1 LYNLNIKYL
10 NFKINSHKGANM
22 DGRTI
27 YLLAA
32 LIGGAFIP
40 IQVALNTLL
49 RRYIGEPMQVTFVSY
64 LAGTLTALFICFIA
78 RYPLPS
84 ATALTQTSW
93 WMWAGGCLGTLYV
106 WSTIVATLRIGA
118 TLTLALTFAGQ
129 MVAALVLDHYGAIG
143 LAKYPAS
150 PVRIAGVVIVFLGVS
165 LIAYA
170 KR

>member
-1 LYNLNIKYL
+1 
-10 NFKINSHKGANM
+10 M
-22 DGRTI
+22 DGRMI

-32 LIGGAFIP
+32 LIGGAFIS

-49 RRYIGEPMQVTFVSY
+49 RRYVGEPMQVTFVSY
-64 LAGTLTALFICFIA
+64 LAGTLTAFFICVIA
-78 RYPLPS
+78 RYPLPTS
-84 ATALTQTSW
+84 TALAQTSW
-93 WMWAGGCLGTLYV
+93 WMWIGGCLGTLYV

-129 MVAALVLDHYGAIG
+129 MVAALFLDHYGALG
-143 LAKYPAS
+143 LTKYSAS
-150 PVRIAGVVIVFLGVS
+150 PIRIAGVVIVFLGVS